1 MKTRAFSHLA
11 IGVKDME
18 AALGFYRD
26 LLGLKVDLD
35 RIERGGTPDER
46 RAVYL
51 RWEDGP
57 DSTFIVLGQ
66 TKNLIPGEPLKMN
79 QLGYHHFAFW
89 VEDLEETLEKAEG
102 RRRSCALRTQYNG
115 FRLVRRRRKHTGDDH
130 GIPRPRRQFCAA
142 GPAGKLGTTFWQ
154 RL

>member
-1 MKTRAFSHLA
+1 LKTRAFSHLA

-18 AALGFYRD
+18 TALGFYRD

-57 DSTFIVLGQ
+57 DSTFIVLGE
-66 TKNLIPGEPLKMN
+66 TKNLIPGEPLQMN

-89 VEDLEETLEKAEG
+89 VEDLEETLEKLKVAG
-102 RRRSCALRTQYNG
+102 VTIRSG
-115 FRLVRRRRKHTGDDH
+115 PHTVDSGWYGED
-130 GIPRPRRQFCAA
+130 GSGQVM
-142 GPAGKLGTTFWQ
+142 TTIFEDPDGNFVQLDQ
-154 RL
+154 RVS

>member
-11 IGVKDME
+11 IGVKDMDK
-18 AALGFYRD
+18 ALGFYRD

-35 RIERGGTPDER
+35 RIENGGTAGER

-66 TKNLIPGEPLKMN
+66 NTTPIPGEPLQMN

-89 VEDLEETLEKAEG
+89 VEDLEETLEK
-102 RRRSCALRTQYNG
+102 L
-115 FRLVRRRRKHTGDDH
+115 K
-130 GIPRPRRQFCAA
+130 AA
-142 GPAGKLGTTFWQ
+142 GVNVRSGPHTMDSTWYGEDGSGQVMTTVFQDPDGNFVQLDQ
-154 RL
+154 RVS

>member
-18 AALGFYRD
+18 SALGFYRD

-66 TKNLIPGEPLKMN
+66 TKNIITGEPLKMN

-89 VEDLEETLEKAEG
+89 VEDLEETLEK
-102 RRRSCALRTQYNG
+102 L
-115 FRLVRRRRKHTGDDH
+115 K
-130 GIPRPRRQFCAA
+130 AA
-142 GPAGKLGTTFWQ
+142 GVPIRSGPNTMDSGWYGEDGSTQVTTTVFQDPDGNFVQLDQ
-154 RL
+154 RVK

>member
-18 AALGFYRD
+18 QSLQFYRD
-26 LLGLKVDLD
+26 LLGLNVDLD
-35 RIERGGTPDER
+35 RIEGAGTPRER

-51 RWEDGP
+51 RWDEGP

-66 TKNLIPGEPLKMN
+66 TKELIPGEPLKMN

-89 VEDLEETLEKAEG
+89 VEDIPETVE
-102 RRRSCALRTQYNG
+102 
-115 FRLVRRRRKHTGDDH
+115 RLK
-130 GIPRPRRQFCAA
+130 AA
-142 GPAGKLGTTFWQ
+142 GVNVRSGPHTMDSTWYGEDGSGQVMTTLFDDPDGNVVQLDQ
-154 RL
+154 RV

>member
-18 AALGFYRD
+18 AAVGFYRD

-66 TKNLIPGEPLKMN
+66 TKTIIPGEPLKMN
-79 QLGYHHFAFW
+79 QLGYHHYAFW
-89 VEDLEETLEKAEG
+89 VEDLEETLEK
-102 RRRSCALRTQYNG
+102 L
-115 FRLVRRRRKHTGDDH
+115 K
-130 GIPRPRRQFCAA
+130 AA
-142 GPAGKLGTTFWQ
+142 GVTIRSGPNAVDSSWYGEDGSGQVMTTIFEDPDGNFVQLDQ
-154 RL
+154 RVS

>member
-18 AALGFYRD
+18 TALGFYRD

-66 TKNLIPGEPLKMN
+66 TNTIIPGEPLRMN

-89 VEDLEETLEKAEG
+89 VDDLEETLEK
-102 RRRSCALRTQYNG
+102 L
-115 FRLVRRRRKHTGDDH
+115 K
-130 GIPRPRRQFCAA
+130 AA
-142 GPAGKLGTTFWQ
+142 GVRLIDETPRNGANDTRIAFIHPSSMNGVLLELVEHGK
-154 RL
+154 

>member
-18 AALGFYRD
+18 TALGFYRD

-51 RWEDGP
+51 RWGDGP

-66 TKNLIPGEPLKMN
+66 TNTIIPGEPLQMN

-89 VEDLEETLEKAEG
+89 VEDLEETLEK
-102 RRRSCALRTQYNG
+102 L
-115 FRLVRRRRKHTGDDH
+115 K
-130 GIPRPRRQFCAA
+130 AA
-142 GPAGKLGTTFWQ
+142 GVAVRSGPNTMDSGWYGEDGSGQVMTTVFQDPDGNFVQLDQ
-154 RL
+154 RVS